1 MKYWMIMLAL
11 AGWLFVGCQPGENES
26 TADNEG
32 QDTTQTEEPSEK
44 PLLSPPDS
52 TSATLGDLTVQINYG
67 SPSVRER
74 VIWDELVPYGEIWRT
89 GANEATTFAVNQDVM
104 IGEDTVSAGRYALF
118 TIPADGEWTVILNRD
133 ADQWGAYE
141 YNEEEDALRFMVTPE
156 MTDTTQEKMTFKAE
170 AEEAAVHVHFMWE
183 KLTFTFAV
191 QPLTAN

>member
-11 AGWLFVGCQPGENES
+11 AGWLFVGCQSGDNNS
-26 TADNEG
+26 TADSEG
-32 QDTTQTEEPSEK
+32 SDTTQTEEPGEK

-89 GANEATTFAVNQDVM
+89 GANEATTFTVNQDVM
-104 IGEDTVSAGRYALF
+104 IGEDTLSAGRYALF
-118 TIPADGEWTVILNRD
+118 TIPAEGEWTVILNRD

-156 MTDTTQEKMTFKAE
+156 MTDTAQEKMAFKAE

-191 QPLTAN
+191 VPLTAN